1 MYHRS
6 CSKETNLQSQ
16 RIRNAWNQERERE
29 RENRVTRP
37 GLSSRR
43 TKDWFFCLRGSLAWK
58 RHVQFLFLGG
68 EARKSRQP
76 STFSGFV
83 CPSVPSSHRRSTAPP
98 PATRKRLSF
107 LLSFFPTLFL
117 FIFIPFF
124 PHGKN
129 GKKTERVVN
138 TGVVVQEAF
147 NQRAWK
153 ILFTRSR
160 TPHRTPLYVPI
171 RFFTPAHAAPLHTGP
186 TFHDWLLD
194 FEQRALVFFPF
205 LPSASFQRDLAF
217 LIDSNGFVDFV
228 RSGKSSIVIESFG
241 KVTQLGGLPRAKNH
255 DELLFNRLKM
265 FLKFTW
271 LVFAIGSF

>member
-1 MYHRS
+1 MRGT
-6 CSKETNLQSQ
+6 K
-16 RIRNAWNQERERE
+16 RERE

-37 GLSSRR
+37 GLSSLR
-43 TKDWFFCLRGSLAWK
+43 TKDWFFCLRGSLSWK
-58 RHVQFLFLGG
+58 RQVQFLFLGG

-83 CPSVPSSHRRSTAPP
+83 CPSAPSSHRRSTAPL

-124 PHGKN
+124 PTEKN

-153 ILFTRSR
+153 ILFTRTR

-194 FEQRALVFFPF
+194 FERRALVFSLFAF
-205 LPSASFQRDLAF
+205 RSAFSEILRFWSIRMGLW
-217 LIDSNGFVDFV
+217 ISFV
-228 RSGKSSIVIESFG
+228 RVKA
-241 KVTQLGGLPRAKNH
+241 R
-255 DELLFNRLKM
+255 LLLKA
-265 FLKFTW
+265 LER
-271 LVFAIGSF
+271 